1 MKIQDFIGVGVLPQG
16 IENSGSSSTEM
27 RIATALLAFAGGDA
41 IGVEYEILDTKKPV
55 QIERMGTREDWPF
68 GGVSD
73 DTLLSLITIETFA
86 ESKLADAN
94 ANFLKNLKA
103 AVPNLRGL
111 GPTTRF
117 ALGIPMEP
125 KLMAMVG
132 NTNGGLMRTSMI
144 GLAYPASRAEERRA
158 MVFELATATH
168 HNLVAAYAAV
178 LASAL
183 YSEALEINPRSN
195 FEVLK
200 SEVSSITDIPS
211 DFSEFIKNYDTW
223 QPPKDGI
230 TLDSLETLRAVT
242 WVIDRAKDCLDAYRL
257 SCELGGDT
265 DTVAAQ
271 AGALICAQKI
281 ESVDFYSIPW
291 LKDVSWSE
299 IKSMKSA
306 YETLASSRLK

>member
-1 MKIQDFIGVGVLPQG
+1 MDIKEFIGAGVLPQA
-16 IENSGSSSTEM
+16 IENSGANSAEM

-41 IGVEYEILDTKKPV
+41 IGVEYEIHDAPPV
-55 QIERMGTREDWPF
+55 QIERMGTRDDWPW

-86 ESKLADAN
+86 NSTLADAK
-94 ANFLKNLKA
+94 ANFLRDLKA
-103 AVPNLRGL
+103 QVPNLRGL

-144 GLAYPASRAEERRA
+144 GLAYPASQAKERRA

-168 HNLVAAYAAV
+168 HNLVAAYAGV

-183 YSEALEINPRSN
+183 FSEALESNPRSN

-200 SEVSSITDIPS
+200 AEVAAIPDIPS
-211 DFSEFIKNYDTW
+211 DFPEFIKNYDSW
-223 QPPKDGI
+223 QPPVNGI

-257 SCELGGDT
+257 SCELKGDT

-271 AGALICAQKI
+271 AGALMCAQKI
-281 ESVDFYSIPW
+281 ESADFFSIPW
-291 LKDVSWSE
+291 LKEVSWSE
-299 IKSMKSA
+299 IKNMKTA
-306 YETLASSRLK
+306 YETLASSRMK

>member
-1 MKIQDFIGVGVLPQG
+1 
-16 IENSGSSSTEM
+16 
-27 RIATALLAFAGGDA
+27 
-41 IGVEYEILDTKKPV
+41 
-55 QIERMGTREDWPF
+55 
-68 GGVSD
+68 VSD

-86 ESKLADAN
+86 NSTLANAK
-94 ANFLKNLKA
+94 ANFLRDLKA
-103 AVPNLRGL
+103 QVPNLRGL

-144 GLAYPASRAEERRA
+144 GLAYPASQAKERRA

-168 HNLVAAYAAV
+168 HNLVAAYAGV

-183 YSEALEINPRSN
+183 FSEALESNPRSN

-200 SEVSSITDIPS
+200 AEVAAIPDLPS
-211 DFSEFIKNYDTW
+211 DFPEFIKNYDSW
-223 QPPKDGI
+223 QPPVNGI

-257 SCELGGDT
+257 SCELKGDT

-271 AGALICAQKI
+271 AGALMCAQKI
-281 ESVDFYSIPW
+281 ESADFYSIPW
-291 LKDVSWSE
+291 LKEVSWSE
-299 IKSMKSA
+299 IKTMKTA
-306 YETLASSRLK
+306 YETLASSRMK

>member
-1 MKIQDFIGVGVLPQG
+1 MD
-16 IENSGSSSTEM
+16 
-27 RIATALLAFAGGDA
+27 
-41 IGVEYEILDTKKPV
+41 
-55 QIERMGTREDWPF
+55 
-68 GGVSD
+68 
-73 DTLLSLITIETFA
+73 
-86 ESKLADAN
+86 
-94 ANFLKNLKA
+94 
-103 AVPNLRGL
+103 
-111 GPTTRF
+111 
-117 ALGIPMEP
+117 P
-125 KLMAMVG
+125 KSMAMVG

-144 GLAYPASRAEERRA
+144 GLAYSASRCEDRRA

-183 YSEALEINPRSN
+183 YSEALEDNPRSN

-200 SEVSSITDIPS
+200 SEVAAIADLPS
-211 DFSEFIKNYDTW
+211 DFQEFIHNYDAW
-223 QPPKDGI
+223 QPPKNGI

-242 WVIDRAKDCLDAYRL
+242 WVIDRATDCLDAYRL

-281 ESVDFYSIPW
+281 ESANFYGIPW

-299 IKSMKSA
+299 IKSMKTA
-306 YETLASSRLK
+306 YETLASRRIKKA